1 MLDRDHTV
9 LILIDV
15 QEKLAPV
22 VAEREQLLANLQ
34 KLVQGVRALHVPIIW
49 LEQNPDGLGP
59 TVPELRQHLSDLR
72 PITKLSFSCWG
83 EDAFKAALEGLG
95 REQALVCGI
104 EAHVCVQQTAMDLL
118 AAGYHV
124 QVVQDAVSSRVL
136 SNKEAAL
143 AKLRAAGAVVTTT
156 EMALFE
162 LLRVAEGPA
171 FKAILKIVK

>member
-1 MLDRDHTV
+1 MLDRDKAV

-15 QEKLAPV
+15 QEKLTAV
-22 VAEREQLLANLQ
+22 VAERDALVANLC
-34 KLVQGVRALHVPIIW
+34 KLVQGMRALDVPVIW

-59 TVPELRQHLSDLR
+59 TVPELKEHLSGLR

-83 EDAFKAALEGLG
+83 EAPFRAALEGLG
-95 REQALVCGI
+95 RQQALLCGI
-104 EAHVCVQQTAMDLL
+104 EAHVCVNQTALDLL
-118 AAGYHV
+118 AQGYRV
-124 QVVQDAVSSRVL
+124 QVVEDAVSSRVL

-156 EMALFE
+156 EMAFFE